1 MRADGRFEP
10 LLAQVAQLLRV
21 LARQSVERA
30 RNRAEH
36 RVRTGV
42 AQGARDFRKRL
53 ALDAHLERL
62 LLVYPRFDDTRSSP
76 RCDHGDTP
84 QQHSRRVFFASA
96 SLSCIANLT

>member
-1 MRADGRFEP
+1 
-10 LLAQVAQLLRV
+10 
-21 LARQSVERA
+21 
-30 RNRAEH
+30 
-36 RVRTGV
+36 
-42 AQGARDFRKRL
+42 
-53 ALDAHLERL
+53 